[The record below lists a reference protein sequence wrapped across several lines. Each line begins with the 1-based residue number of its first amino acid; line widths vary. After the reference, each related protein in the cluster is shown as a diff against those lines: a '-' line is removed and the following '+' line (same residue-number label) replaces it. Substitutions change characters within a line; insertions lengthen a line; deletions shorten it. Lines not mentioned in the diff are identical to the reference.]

1 MADSANR
8 GSTPLIGL
16 IRQQLLSHISDEGL
30 KEGTRLVERT
40 LAERLR
46 VSRSPVRRALQEL
59 EREGMVSRTDRGGY
73 VVSGAASAP
82 APPAPPAYDAQS
94 EKLYTRIAEDLL
106 QSELPRQVTE
116 NALLRRYDVTRGQLA
131 PVLRRISTEGW
142 IEALPG
148 YGWEF
153 SPVLTSLESYRAS
166 YRFRLLVEP
175 AAILEPGYS
184 VDRTALL
191 QRRREQQELVGGRVH
206 EVSGAELFDLNS
218 RIHETI
224 TLGSR
229 NDFFVESLARVNRL
243 RRLMEY
249 RRTLVPERAVVR
261 CREHVRLADLL
272 LEGRLPEAS
281 EYLRQHLETVG
292 EEKTTE
298 P

>member
-1 MADSANR
+1 MADTEDK

-16 IRQQLLSHISDEGL
+16 IRRQLLSHISDEGL
-30 KEGTRLVERT
+30 AEGARLVERS
-40 LAERLR
+40 LAERFR

-59 EREGMVSRTDRGGY
+59 EREGMVARTDRGGY
-73 VVSGAASAP
+73 VVSGAAGATP
-82 APPAPPAYDAQS
+82 PPVPPAHDAQS

-106 QSELPRQVTE
+106 QGELPRQVTE
-116 NALLRRYDVTRGQLA
+116 NALLRRYDATRGQLT

-153 SPVLTSLESYRAS
+153 SPMLTSLEAYRDS

-175 AAILEPGYS
+175 AAILEPGYA

-191 QRRREQQELVGGRVH
+191 QRRREQQELVDGRVH
-206 EVSGAELFDLNS
+206 EVSGSELFDLNS
-218 RIHETI
+218 RLHETV
-224 TLGSR
+224 TLGSG

-249 RRTLVPERAVVR
+249 RRTLVPERAVIR
-261 CREHVRLADLL
+261 CREHVHLADLL
-272 LEGRLPEAS
+272 LEDRLPEAS
-281 EYLRQHLETVG
+281 EYLRRHLETVG
-292 EEKTTE
+292 EEKTAG